1 MPATSQNVAKG
12 DPAPEASGRLSPRLV
27 ALLAVTTGA
36 VVANLYYVQPLLDL
50 MADAFDVS
58 GGTAALLVTGSQVG
72 YVAGVVLLVPLGDV
86 VERRRLISVLL
97 LGLAVAS
104 VVAAAAP
111 TFAVLALSF
120 VVIGVLAAVAQIVVP
135 LASTLAGP
143 GERGRVVGTVMSGL
157 LIGVLAARTAS
168 GLLTEVGGWRLVF
181 AISAV
186 IMLALFVL
194 LSQALPPVPP
204 TEPVSYRRA
213 LRSVLEL
220 VAQEPLLRQRMALG
234 AFGFAGFSVLWT
246 SIAFLLSDP
255 PYGYDEGVI
264 GLFGLA
270 GIVGVLVAPLAGRLA
285 DRGHGRGAL
294 NTFLV
299 VVPISWALLAWLG
312 GSSVLGLVVG
322 IVLLDAGIQ
331 GAHISNQAA
340 IYRLRPEVR
349 SRVTT
354 AYVVS
359 FFLGGVV
366 GSLLAAVLYGAGGWG
381 AICAVGVALGV
392 GGVVTSIATG
402 STAQP
407 QAS

>member
-1 MPATSQNVAKG
+1 
-12 DPAPEASGRLSPRLV
+12 
-27 ALLAVTTGA
+27 
-36 VVANLYYVQPLLDL
+36 
-50 MADAFDVS
+50 VS

-111 TFAVLALSF
+111 SFAVLALSF

-194 LSQALPPVPP
+194 LNRALPPVQP
-204 TEPVSYRRA
+204 TEPVPYRKA

-299 VVPISWALLAWLG
+299 VVPVSWALLAWLG

-349 SRVTT
+349 SRLTT

-392 GGVVTSIATG
+392 GAVVTSIATG
-402 STAQP
+402 STARP